1 MVFKSL
7 VTSSLLT
14 VATILAVGCSGAADN
29 SGSSSKAQSTQQPA
43 ATTDS
48 AKTAAVAP
56 APSAAPAGGSA
67 FDAAQLTA
75 AGKATSD
82 TPIGCALPDKIA
94 KPLASQLTNTSS
106 GSWANSGSAKNIA
119 SVVVGNLDLSTC
131 PWYRQAKAQGGAYYM
146 ITYTDPSA
154 KQTYAQL
161 STSVNPVAFA
171 LCLTEATAVGAV
183 CGFMP

>member
-14 VATILAVGCSGAADN
+14 VATMFAVGCSGTADN
-29 SGSSSKAQSTQQPA
+29 SGSSSKAESTQQPA
-43 ATTDS
+43 ATSNSDKPNT
-48 AKTAAVAP
+48 TAAPTP
-56 APSAAPAGGSA
+56 AAAGGSA
-67 FDAAQLTA
+67 FDATQLTA

-146 ITYTDPSA
+146 ITYTDASA